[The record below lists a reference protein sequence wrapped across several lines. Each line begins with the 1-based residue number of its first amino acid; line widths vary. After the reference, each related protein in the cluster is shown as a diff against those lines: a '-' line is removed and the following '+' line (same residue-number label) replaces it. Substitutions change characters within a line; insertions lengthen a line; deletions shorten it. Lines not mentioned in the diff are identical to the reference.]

1 MYLMKL
7 DKNRY
12 LKKLMKLKKKLN
24 LKRKVVGN
32 LVKVIAQKRIRN
44 IWLITIIFKTIKL
57 KIDNNL
63 KKGLHLLKKWKL
75 MRLTRFINM

>member
-12 LKKLMKLKKKLN
+12 LKKLMKLRKKLN
-24 LKRKVVGN
+24 QKRKVVEN
-32 LVKVIAQKRIRN
+32 QIKVIAQKRIRN
-44 IWLITIIFKTIKL
+44 IWLIKIIFKTIKL

-63 KKGLHLLKKWKL
+63 KKGLDLLRKWKW
-75 MRLTRFINM
+75 MRLIRFINM